1 MTEEEKWLVNDKYCK
16 GCKYYSTLSAS
27 HTSGDKCCD
36 YTFLTGRI
44 RKNPPESCEVKEK
57 GKRPRL
63 YNGTDWLCE
72 KGRKGGK
79 KRG

>member
-16 GCKYYSTLSAS
+16 GCKYYGRISAS
-27 HTSGDKCCD
+27 HTKACPCCD
-36 YTFLTGRI
+36 YTYITGRI
-44 RKNPPESCEVKEK
+44 RQNPPESCEVKQK
-57 GKRPRL
+57 GKRPMGDRST
-63 YNGTDWLCE
+63 NWLNQ